1 MATKERRI
9 LDAVTGLAFYTCI
22 ECLCTPGAVVEA
34 HRPMVKPKLESRSI
48 EFVGEERHP
57 SEKVTH

>member
-9 LDAVTGLAFYTCI
+9 LDAVTGLAFYTCM

-34 HRPMVKPKLESRSI
+34 HRPMVKPKLEIRSRL
-48 EFVGEERHP
+48 EGEEKHP
-57 SEKVTH
+57 SEKVTD

>member
-1 MATKERRI
+1 MATKKGRI
-9 LDAVTGLAFYTCI
+9 LDSVTGLAIYTCM

-48 EFVGEERHP
+48 EIVGEERHP